1 MVCIRSGAADA
12 SGYHSMVPTT
22 SGVAQGAV
30 PTSRNFPDA
39 QGFCACVNRR
49 GEQTFELQESDVV
62 CIRSAAA
69 DDDGLHSLVQISG
82 ASHHLP
88 PLATVTLESVQ
99 EAGEWEVR
107 GLRVQ
112 RRLFT
117 VRVAFRE
124 RA

>member
-1 MVCIRSGAADA
+1 M
-12 SGYHSMVPTT
+12 
-22 SGVAQGAV
+22 GVNQG
-30 PTSRNFPDA
+30 
-39 QGFCACVNRR
+39 
-49 GEQTFELQESDVV
+49 GEEIDELQESDIV

-69 DDDGLHSLVQISG
+69 DADGLHSLVQTG
-82 ASHHLP
+82 GGTYELP

-124 RA
+124 RV